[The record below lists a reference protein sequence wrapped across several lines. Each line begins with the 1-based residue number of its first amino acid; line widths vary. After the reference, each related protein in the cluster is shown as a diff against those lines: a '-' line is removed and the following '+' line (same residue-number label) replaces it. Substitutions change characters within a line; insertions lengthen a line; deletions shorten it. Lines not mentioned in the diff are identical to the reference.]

1 VCLSKSQK
9 AWLAMAAVVVCLAL
23 VASMALRPSSF
34 LTAAGDLTQCVL
46 LSSLLVAVVANMR
59 VGDRLARFFWFFMS
73 IGIGVWLSSQL
84 LWTYFEVILRKE
96 VPNPFIGDV
105 AIVLH
110 LVPIVAALAIRP
122 DREEQR
128 SQLRSLDFVLLF
140 SWWLYLYLFFVIP
153 WQYVVP
159 DAPKYGRNFDVLY
172 FAGHVVV
179 LLVAVDAWRNA
190 VGMWRA
196 VYGRILLAS
205 FVYAAASIAASVAID
220 YGAYYTGSLYDI
232 PLLFSVLLFTWMA
245 LLGNR
250 VKAIEDPTSPQVQ
263 RGHPRVTALVI
274 LAASSLPILAAWSF
288 FLSDAPGRIRHYRL
302 GLTLSMIFFIGALRS
317 IKQYTLDKELE
328 HANEELHE
336 ASVTDALTG
345 VRNRRFLTTTLD
357 KDVQQALRF
366 YSSDNTMNRNRDL
379 IFYLIDIDHFK
390 IVNDQFGHQQGDVLL
405 VQVAARISSAIRY
418 SDVLIRWGGEEFLVV
433 SRFTDRDNA
442 EILAKRVLDAV
453 GSEEFQLTSGRIRRT
468 CSVGWAVFPWSPE
481 RPDEVSCQEVLRFAD
496 QALYQA
502 KHAGRNTAMGMLS
515 THAGHHSGERGSYFA
530 EMPSK
535 VPEARMV
542 ATKGP

>member
-1 VCLSKSQK
+1 
-9 AWLAMAAVVVCLAL
+9 MAAAAVFCLAL
-23 VASMALRPSSF
+23 VVSIASRPSSF
-34 LTAAGDLTQCVL
+34 LTAVGDLIQCLL

-59 VGDRLARFFWFFMS
+59 VGDRPARIFWFFMS
-73 IGIGVWLSSQL
+73 IGMGVWLSSQL

-96 VPNPFIGDV
+96 VPNPFVGDV

-153 WQYVVP
+153 WQYVVV
-159 DAPKYGRNFDVLY
+159 DAHKYGRNFDVLY

-179 LLVAVDAWRNA
+179 LLGAADAWRSST
-190 VGMWRA
+190 GMWRK

-205 FVYAAASIAASVAID
+205 SVYAAASIAASVAID
-220 YGAYYTGSLYDI
+220 YGEYYTGSLYDI
-232 PLLFSVLLFTWMA
+232 PLLFSVVLFTWMA
-245 LLGNR
+245 LHGRHARIIAN
-250 VKAIEDPTSPQVQ
+250 PTSPPVG
-263 RGHPRVTALVI
+263 RRNHRVAALVI
-274 LAASSLPILAAWSF
+274 LAASSLPILAAWGVF
-288 FLSDAPGRIRHYRL
+288 FSDAPGTIRQYRL
-302 GLTLSMIFFIGALRS
+302 GLTLAMIFFVGALRS
-317 IKQYTLDKELE
+317 MKQYTLDKELA

-345 VRNRRFLTTTLD
+345 VRNRRFLTTTLAQ
-357 KDVQQALRF
+357 DVQQALRF
-366 YSSDNTMNRNRDL
+366 YSSGDTLNRNRDL

-390 IVNDQFGHQQGDVLL
+390 FVNDRFGHQQGDVLL

-433 SRFTDRDNA
+433 SRFTDRENA
-442 EILAKRVLDAV
+442 EILAKRVLEAI
-453 GSEEFQLTSGRIRRT
+453 GSEEFQLDSGGIRRT
-468 CSVGWAVFPWSPE
+468 CSIGWAVFPWSPE
-481 RPDEVSCQEVLRFAD
+481 RPHEVSCQEVLRLAD

-502 KHAGRNTAMGMLS
+502 KHAGRNTAVGMLS
-515 THAGHHSGERGSYFA
+515 IFAGCQSEERDQFYGDRSTDG
-530 EMPSK
+530 PQ
-535 VPEARMV
+535 ARVV